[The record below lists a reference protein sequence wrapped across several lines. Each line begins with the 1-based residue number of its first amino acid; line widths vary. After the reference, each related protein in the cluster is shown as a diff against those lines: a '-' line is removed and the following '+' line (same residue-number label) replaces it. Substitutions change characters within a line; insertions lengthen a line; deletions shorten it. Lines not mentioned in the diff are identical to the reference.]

1 MTTTEGIPA
10 NSAVALPRVVTFGET
25 MALMCANESGP
36 LQHNAGITL
45 RVGGAESN
53 FAIALARLGTA
64 VTWLGRVGNDSLG
77 ELVLREL
84 RSEGV
89 AVHGIRDA
97 DAATG
102 LMVKERR
109 RAEQTNVWYYR
120 AGSAGSRLNPA
131 DIDEGVVS
139 SASLLHVTGI
149 TPALSP
155 TAAQATF
162 EAIRIAKTAGVTVSF
177 DLNFRSRLWSAEQAK
192 EVYLRIIPEADV
204 VFAGDDEAAI
214 AVGSAPAPLEL
225 AQRLLDCGAG
235 AAIVKLG
242 ERGAVAI
249 VEGEHYLRAA
259 IPVTPVDT
267 VGAGDG
273 FVAGYLAEQLLG
285 MDVPT
290 RLTTAVQVGAYACQV
305 PGDWEGMPTRAE
317 LARPSGGDL
326 VRR

>member
-1 MTTTEGIPA
+1 
-10 NSAVALPRVVTFGET
+10 VVTFGET
-25 MALMCANESGP
+25 MALMGANESGP
-36 LQHNAGITL
+36 LQHNAAMTL

-53 FAIALARLGTA
+53 VAIALARLGTP
-64 VTWLGRVGNDSLG
+64 VTWLGRVGADSLG

-89 AVHGIRDA
+89 DVRGIRDA

-109 RAEQTNVWYYR
+109 TAEQTNVWYYR
-120 AGSAGSRLNPA
+120 AGSAGSRLHPA
-131 DIDEGVVS
+131 DIDEAVVS
-139 SASLLHVTGI
+139 AASLLHVTGI

-155 TAAQATF
+155 SAADATF
-162 EAIRIAKTAGVTVSF
+162 EAIRIARAAGVAVSF
-177 DLNFRSRLWSAEQAK
+177 DLNFRSRLWSAERAK
-192 EVYLRIIPEADV
+192 EVYLRIIPEADI

-214 AVGSAPAPLEL
+214 VVGSAAHPLEL
-225 AQRLLDCGAG
+225 AQRLIDCGAG

-249 VEGEHYLRAA
+249 VDGEQYERTA
-259 IPVTPVDT
+259 ITVTPIDT

-273 FVAGYLAEQLLG
+273 FVAGYLAEHLREL
-285 MDVPT
+285 DVST
-290 RLTTAVQVGAYACQV
+290 RLTTAVRVGAYACQV

-317 LARPSGGDL
+317 LARLSHGEPVS
-326 VRR
+326 R